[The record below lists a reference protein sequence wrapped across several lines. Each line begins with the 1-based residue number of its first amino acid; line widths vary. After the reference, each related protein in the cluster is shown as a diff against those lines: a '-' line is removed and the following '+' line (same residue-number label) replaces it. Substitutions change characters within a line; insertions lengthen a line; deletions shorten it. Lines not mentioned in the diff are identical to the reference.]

1 MIKFLAILELE
12 NEVYLISGALENK
25 GSDCFIQLDLLH
37 LFPLLA
43 LKIDRINFAL
53 LHSFLSAMFYPFLSE
68 SVWLDFVLEKR
79 ERKPK

>member
-1 MIKFLAILELE
+1 MAILELE

-53 LHSFLSAMFYPFLSE
+53 LYRSE
-68 SVWLDFVLEKR
+68 SEYKYLTK
-79 ERKPK
+79 

>member
-1 MIKFLAILELE
+1 MAILELE
-12 NEVYLISGALENK
+12 NKVYLISGALENK

-53 LHSFLSAMFYPFLSE
+53 LHSFLSAMVYPFLSE